1 MFWILHNNVHGGTGV
16 FHSTIIEIRN
26 ILLLLS
32 VLRVQAFYVE
42 WWFKGLVLVHDTDMS
57 WPWLG
62 SGSC

>member
-42 WWFKGLVLVHDTDMS
+42 
-57 WPWLG
+57 
-62 SGSC
+62 